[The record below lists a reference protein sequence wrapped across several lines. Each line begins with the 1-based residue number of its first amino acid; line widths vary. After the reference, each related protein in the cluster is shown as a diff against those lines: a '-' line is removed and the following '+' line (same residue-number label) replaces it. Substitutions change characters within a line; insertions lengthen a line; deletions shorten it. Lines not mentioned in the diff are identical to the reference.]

1 VNQIPE
7 SARRR
12 MQAQAAG
19 DHPDADLLAAFAE
32 HTLAGNERERVL
44 SHLAAC
50 TTCREVVSLAMPEQ
64 SDAEVVAPAAHAWF
78 RWPMLR
84 WTAVAATV
92 VVVWAAVSVLAPRK
106 QNQEVSAPARENVS
120 TASKTEPQVPQES
133 VEKKETPPPNS
144 EKKFAARDE
153 SRQRADSAVAANQPK
168 TQALPSV
175 AESRNAQMA
184 DKVTAAEQPAKP
196 LEAESAK
203 TKAMKVEGAKEDNAR
218 KDALTLD
225 AAASKGAVS
234 GGIAGGKVQENVA
247 VTAQAAPAAPPP
259 ATQNEAVNVQR
270 QTAPLGG
277 LRTGAPKVLSK
288 AGRAEEGAVRWR
300 VSSTG
305 AVERSGDGKSWV
317 KVEIDPGVT
326 FRALSSNGGDLWAGG
341 TGGALFHSADAGR
354 SWSRVKVGDEG
365 MWVTDAITA
374 VDFPSPRNGF
384 VTTASGAIWATQDAG
399 RTWQRRQ

>member
-12 MQAQAAG
+12 MQAQAAS

-50 TTCREVVSLAMPEQ
+50 TSCREVVSLAMPEQ

-92 VVVWAAVSVLAPRK
+92 IVVWAAVSVLAPRK
-106 QNQEVSAPARENVS
+106 QNQEVSAPVVESVPAAK
-120 TASKTEPQVPQES
+120 TAEPPVLQGS

-153 SRQRADSAVAANQPK
+153 SKQRADSAVAADQPK

-184 DKVTAAEQPAKP
+184 DKVTAAEQLKP

-203 TKAMKVEGAKEDNAR
+203 AKAMEVEGAKEENAR
-218 KDALTLD
+218 KDALKLD
-225 AAASKGAVS
+225 AAASKGAVY
-234 GGIAGGKVQENVA
+234 GGAAGGVVRGNVA

-259 ATQNEAVNVQR
+259 FQNEAVNVQR
-270 QTAPLGG
+270 QAAPLGG
-277 LRTGAPKVLSK
+277 LRAGAPMVLSK
-288 AGRAEEGAVRWR
+288 AGRVEEGAVRWR

-305 AVERSGDGKSWV
+305 AVERLGDGKSWV

-326 FRALSSNGGDLWAGG
+326 FRALSSNGSDLWAGG

-365 MWVTDAITA
+365 MWVSDAITA

>member
-1 VNQIPE
+1 MIPE

-19 DHPDADLLAAFAE
+19 DHPDADLLTAFAE
-32 HTLAGNERERVL
+32 HSLAGNEREHVL

-50 TTCREVVSLAMPEQ
+50 STCREVVSLAMPGQ

-92 VVVWAAVSVLAPRK
+92 VVVGAAVSVLVPRK
-106 QNQEVSAPARENVS
+106 QVQEVSAPVVESVPAAKTAEPPVS
-120 TASKTEPQVPQES
+120 QES
-133 VEKKETPPPNS
+133 VEKKGTPSPS
-144 EKKFAARDE
+144 TKKPAARDE
-153 SRQRADSAVAANQPK
+153 FKQRADSEVAANQPK

-196 LEAESAK
+196 LEMDGAKAKAMTVESA
-203 TKAMKVEGAKEDNAR
+203 TEENAR
-218 KDALTLD
+218 KDVQALD
-225 AAASKGAVS
+225 AAGSKGTVV
-234 GGIAGGKVQENVA
+234 GGVAGKVHGNVA
-247 VTAQAAPAAPPP
+247 TTAQAAPVAPPP
-259 ATQNEAVNVQR
+259 ATQNEAVNVRR
-270 QTAPLGG
+270 QTAPVGG
-277 LRTGAPKVLSK
+277 LRAGAPMVLSK
-288 AGRAEEGAVRWR
+288 AGGAEEEALRWR

-305 AVERSGDGKSWV
+305 AVERSADGKSWV
-317 KVEIDPGVT
+317 KIEVDPGVT

-354 SWSRVKVGDEG
+354 SWSRVKVGDDG
-365 MWVTDAITA
+365 IWITDAITA
-374 VDFPSPRNGF
+374 VDFPGPRNGF
-384 VTTASGAIWATQDAG
+384 VTTASGAIWATQDGG

>member
-92 VVVWAAVSVLAPRK
+92 IVVWAAVSVLAPRK
-106 QNQEVSAPARENVS
+106 QNQEVSAPV
-120 TASKTEPQVPQES
+120 VES
-133 VEKKETPPPNS
+133 VP
-144 EKKFAARDE
+144 AA
-153 SRQRADSAVAANQPK
+153 SAVAADQPN

-184 DKVTAAEQPAKP
+184 DKVTAAEQLKP

-203 TKAMKVEGAKEDNAR
+203 AKAMEVEGAKEENAR
-218 KDALTLD
+218 KDALKLD
-225 AAASKGAVS
+225 AASSKVAVS
-234 GGIAGGKVQENVA
+234 GGMAGGKVQENVA

-259 ATQNEAVNVQR
+259 ATQSEAVNVQR
-270 QTAPLGG
+270 QAAPLGG
-277 LRTGAPKVLSK
+277 LRAGAPMVLSK
-288 AGRAEEGAVRWR
+288 AGRVEEGAVRWR

-317 KVEIDPGVT
+317 RIEIDPGVT

>member
-1 VNQIPE
+1 MNQIPE

-50 TTCREVVSLAMPEQ
+50 TSCREVVSLAMPEQ

-92 VVVWAAVSVLAPRK
+92 IVVWAAVSVLAPRK
-106 QNQEVSAPARENVS
+106 QNQEVSAPVVESVPAAK
-120 TASKTEPQVPQES
+120 TAEPPVLQGS
-133 VEKKETPPPNS
+133 VEKKETPPPTS

-184 DKVTAAEQPAKP
+184 DKVTAAEQLKP

-203 TKAMKVEGAKEDNAR
+203 AKAMEVEGAKEENAR
-218 KDALTLD
+218 KDALKLD

-234 GGIAGGKVQENVA
+234 GGAAGGVVRGNVA